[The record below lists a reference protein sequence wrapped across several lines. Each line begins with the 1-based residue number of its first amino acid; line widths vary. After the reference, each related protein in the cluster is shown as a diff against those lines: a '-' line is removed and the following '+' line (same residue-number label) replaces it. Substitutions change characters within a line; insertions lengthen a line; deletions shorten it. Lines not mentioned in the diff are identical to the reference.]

1 MKHLNQLLLR
11 ESKVTVPKK
20 KRGISEDKINIACAI
35 DKHQS
40 IHCVVA
46 DRGRAKSDTLIAIYK
61 DYISE
66 KSIVVSD
73 SLRSY
78 HKLMK
83 VLGVKWEKIP
93 SKKKEVDG
101 YTLDKING
109 LHSCIKHFLYPYR
122 GIAAKY
128 LQNYVSLFIYLW
140 ENGEMVNSENTMNL
154 FNQIIWNTKVTRNRS
169 YNKENRNLLHHCVTC

>member
-1 MKHLNQLLLR
+1 MRLLNQLLLKI
-11 ESKVTVPKK
+11 SKVTVPKK

-35 DKHQS
+35 DRHQS

-46 DRGRAKSDTLIAIYK
+46 DCGRAKSDSLIQIFK
-61 DYISE
+61 DYIP
-66 KSIVVSD
+66 KDSIVVSD

-93 SKKKEVDG
+93 SKKKEIDG

-109 LHSCIKHFLYPYR
+109 LHSCIKHFLYQYR
-122 GIAAKY
+122 GIAAEVLTELCFIIRLPLGEWRNDQFGKY
-128 LQNYVSLFIYLW
+128 FTFIQ
-140 ENGEMVNSENTMNL
+140 SDNL
-154 FNQIIWNTKVTRNRS
+154 
-169 YNKENRNLLHHCVTC
+169 EH